1 MKKRIVTI
9 DEGVE
14 KVTDTGVLRKLLL
27 LPENVG
33 IKFCEMGVLTLNPG
47 QEWGYPDHHH
57 ADEEAY
63 FVLEGKGLQII
74 DDKEYKIEKYM
85 AIYMPPN
92 SVHITRNTGNEQ
104 LLVLY
109 VRTPEQYR

>member
-9 DEGVE
+9 SEGIE
-14 KVTDTGVLRKLLL
+14 KITDTGVFRKLLL

-33 IKFCEMGVLTLNPG
+33 IETCEMGVLMLHPG
-47 QEWGYPDHHH
+47 QSWGYPDHHH
-57 ADEEAY
+57 EDEEAY
-63 FVLEGKGLQII
+63 FVLEGKGIQII
-74 DDKEYKIEKYM
+74 DDEEYEIEKYM

-92 SVHITRNTGNEQ
+92 SVHITKNTGNEP
-104 LLVLY
+104 LWVLY